1 MRLCNDRFGVTPKPD
16 LVYNGVIIL
25 LDTALVALN
34 SGRYIYSSSTSSLIN
49 VVPRLVYP
57 ERFDDE

>member
-1 MRLCNDRFGVTPKPD
+1 MRLCNDRFGVTPKPE

-34 SGRYIYSSSTSSLIN
+34 SGRYILLDKFFN
-49 VVPRLVYP
+49 
-57 ERFDDE
+57 